1 MSRSFI
7 FSLVSR
13 DILNGTYFATDS
25 DGGPMNDPNTID
37 VAGTLFA
44 SRNKLKINLAL
55 RDITGKHET
64 DTARKVQLGVEIAR
78 NTKSGYQFGILDGG
92 FTAGYYHK
100 TKKYG
105 TFSFATY
112 DVNSEVT
119 KVVDR
124 DRRLAIEYTL

>member
-1 MSRSFI
+1 
-7 FSLVSR
+7 
-13 DILNGTYFATDS
+13 
-25 DGGPMNDPNTID
+25 MNDPNTID

-55 RDITGKHET
+55 RDITGKYEA
-64 DTARKVQLGVEIAR
+64 DTSRKVQLGVEIASNR
-78 NTKSGYQFGILDGG
+78 NSGYQLGFLDGG
-92 FTAGYYHK
+92 FTAGYYYK

-119 KVVDR
+119 EVVDR
-124 DRRLAIEYTL
+124 DRRLVIEYTL